1 MNKHLHNTQ
10 PREMRHEMR
19 QLVLDWDSPAPSVDT
34 PNAPDVPNAS
44 DALGQV
50 LVPAPVLPLASVGT
64 TESAAEG
71 AESASAHV
79 PQGHL
84 DENRITALPAWQ
96 HPQANRHIVLN
107 SHALGYWLQRR
118 RRRTVGMKI
127 AAQGLE
133 VHAPAWV
140 NIAEIERILQTKS
153 GWIVGKLREQA
164 AMQHSQQLTQPQWQD
179 GQYLPWR
186 GGLLQVRLNGQQA
199 TQTAPSLSAKRL
211 QKLATAAKLLATQV
225 NEIDCS
231 KTPVAT
237 HVLHLDLPINSA
249 TAAIRDCTA
258 YWMQQQAYAIFTERL
273 AHYAPLLDVR
283 WSALKLSQADTRWGS
298 ASSSGIIRLHWRL
311 IQMPANILDYVVV
324 HELAHLREM
333 NHSPRFWA
341 LVEQILPD
349 YQQSRYQLKRTV
361 LAPW

>member
-1 MNKHLHNTQ
+1 
-10 PREMRHEMR
+10 MR
-19 QLVLDWDSPAPSVDT
+19 QLTLDWDSHAPSANT
-34 PNAPDVPNAS
+34 PSAPDVPNAS

-50 LVPAPVLPLASVGT
+50 LVPAPVLPPASVGT
-64 TESAAEG
+64 TENVAEG
-71 AESASAHV
+71 AESESAHV
-79 PQGHL
+79 PHTGHP
-84 DENRITALPAWQ
+84 DENRITVLPAWQ
-96 HPQANRHIVLN
+96 HPQANRYIVLN

-153 GWIVGKLREQA
+153 GWIVGKLQEQA

-186 GGLLQVRLNGQQA
+186 GGLLQVRLNGQQT
-199 TQTAPSLSAKRL
+199 TQAAPSLSVKRL
-211 QKLATAAKLLATQV
+211 QKLATVAKLLSVQPNGSDHSEA
-225 NEIDCS
+225 
-231 KTPVAT
+231 PVTT
-237 HVLHLDLPINSA
+237 HILHLDLPMNSA
-249 TAAIRDCTA
+249 AAAIRDGTA

-311 IQMPANILDYVVV
+311 VQMSANILDYVVV

-333 NHSPRFWA
+333 NHGPRFWA

-349 YQQSRYQLKRTV
+349 YQQSCYQLKRTV